1 MNLTHLGMCSRQRQS
16 GAVLV
21 VGLIF
26 LVLLTLI
33 GVTAYNV
40 ATQEERMSGNT
51 RDRAVAFEA
60 AERALR
66 DCEEY
71 LGSPLPPK
79 GSSNGSLDPGMYK
92 IDLPSSPPATLP
104 PDVWQTLNWNT
115 ATNVVGNSGTARFVT
130 ISGTAGPGKCIV
142 EEVTPVVRQR
152 ASIRAELPIQQ
163 DTAFMITARGVGIN
177 PNTQVFLQSYYI
189 RN

>member
-1 MNLTHLGMCSRQRQS
+1 MTFASLPVKNRGRQS
-16 GAVLV
+16 GVVLV

-26 LVLLTLI
+26 LILLTLI
-33 GVTAYNV
+33 GVTAFSV
-40 ATQEERMSGNT
+40 ATQEERMSGNA
-51 RDRAVAFEA
+51 RDRALAFEA
-60 AERALR
+60 AEQALR
-66 DCEEY
+66 NCEEY

-79 GSSNGSLDPGMYK
+79 GSTDGSLDPGMYK
-92 IDLPSSPPATLP
+92 VPPSPTPGPDKWETL
-104 PDVWQTLNWNT
+104 DWKT
-115 ATNVVGNSGTARFVT
+115 ATNVVGNTNTARFVT

-163 DTAFMITARGVGIN
+163 DTAYMITARGVGIN

>member
-1 MNLTHLGMCSRQRQS
+1 MSPMNMRTERFRCQS

-33 GVTAYNV
+33 GISAFNV
-40 ATQEERMSGNT
+40 ATQEERMAGNE

-79 GSSNGSLDPGMYK
+79 VSADGSLDPGMYK
-92 IDLPSSPPATLP
+92 SVPSQTPG
-104 PDVWQTLNWNT
+104 PDKWETLNWRT
-115 ATNVVGNSGTARFVT
+115 ATNAVGATNTARFVT
-130 ISGTAGPGKCIV
+130 ISNSAGPGKCIV
-142 EEVTPVVRQR
+142 EEVTPVIRQR

-163 DTAFMITARGVGIN
+163 DTAFLVTARGLGIN